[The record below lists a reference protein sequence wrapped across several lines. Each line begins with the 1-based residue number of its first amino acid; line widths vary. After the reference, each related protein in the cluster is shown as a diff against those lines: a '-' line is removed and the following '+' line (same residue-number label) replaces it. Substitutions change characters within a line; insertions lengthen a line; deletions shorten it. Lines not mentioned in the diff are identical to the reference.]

1 MAIYNLRIY
10 GKEYKISS
18 RYDESYVTEMA
29 HFLESRMKEL
39 AEATMSVD
47 FYRLLVMASMTVVDD
62 YFKLMKEY
70 RKADQPQLASKL
82 ESIIGTIESSL
93 TEKRVL

>member
-1 MAIYNLRIY
+1 MAIYSLRIY

-18 RYDESYVTEMA
+18 RYDESYVKEMA
-29 HFLESRMKEL
+29 HLLESRMKEL
-39 AEATMSVD
+39 AEATGSVD

-62 YFKLMKEY
+62 YFKLMKEC
-70 RKADQPQLASKL
+70 RKADQPQFASKI
-82 ESIIGTIESSL
+82 ESIIGMIESSL

>member
-62 YFKLMKEY
+62 YFKLMREY

-82 ESIIGTIESSL
+82 ESIIGMIESSL